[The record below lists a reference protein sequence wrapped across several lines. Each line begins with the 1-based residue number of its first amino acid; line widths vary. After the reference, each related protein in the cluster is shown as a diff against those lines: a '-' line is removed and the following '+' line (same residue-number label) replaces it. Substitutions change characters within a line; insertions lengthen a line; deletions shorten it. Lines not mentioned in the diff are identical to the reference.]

1 MPAHLTAALR
11 QIPQVLLPVLTQ
23 IKPELLK
30 VTQLYT
36 AVGSTTHLYYAAP
49 QPTCTTRMKFLKNHG
64 LWTSLL
70 LPLIYLQLATQST
83 AFEELCRVKT
93 CSGTTSPGQ
102 FVEEKRCAMRFQCW
116 DGHRHTCPEYATWRR
131 YTCQECGETWKDPH
145 CPADHENKYE
155 CPNPNPPPPAA

>member
-36 AVGSTTHLYYAAP
+36 AVGSTTPPCATP
-49 QPTCTTRMKFLKNHG
+49 QPTCTIRMKFLKNHG

-83 AFEELCRVKT
+83 ACEELCRVKT